1 MHLKASPHVVRCIH
15 PDVIVSHDVG
25 FTHAIVFEKAH
36 EQDQRFVQVV
46 ECLGQEVDGVIAI
59 GFAGTGHEGPNVLD
73 IIDTHQC
80 GGVLVEVGLDLQI
93 GDGQCCVIS
102 QAAIHQIVAKGMQFG
117 VGGEV
122 LIIGAQQVLVQLP
135 VMIFP
140 SRQGRHDDQTQLLN
154 QVLQHLADMSEL
166 LVARQLN
173 RPLDYGW
180 LTRLLTSHLTM
191 KIGGQ
196 FQHGIAEGVR
206 VVHTEQGHLRVG

>member
-1 MHLKASPHVVRCIH
+1 MWW
-15 PDVIVSHDVG
+15 
-25 FTHAIVFEKAH
+25 
-36 EQDQRFVQVV
+36 
-46 ECLGQEVDGVIAI
+46 
-59 GFAGTGHEGPNVLD
+59 
-73 IIDTHQC
+73 C

-93 GDGQCCVIS
+93 GDGQGRVTS
-102 QAAIHQIVAKGMQFG
+102 QAAIHQIVAKVMQVK

-173 RPLDYGW
+173 GPFNYW
-180 LTRLLTSHLTM
+180 WAISTWHC
-191 KIGGQ
+191 
-196 FQHGIAEGVR
+196 
-206 VVHTEQGHLRVG
+206 